1 VGAEDILRLEDKVLG
16 LPPYKELVEF
26 PFSGFS
32 NDCTFGEFCTIYYF
46 EFLILFSSKILK
58 LTLFF

>member
-16 LPPYKELVEF
+16 LPLIRNWSNF
-26 PFSGFS
+26 LFSGFS